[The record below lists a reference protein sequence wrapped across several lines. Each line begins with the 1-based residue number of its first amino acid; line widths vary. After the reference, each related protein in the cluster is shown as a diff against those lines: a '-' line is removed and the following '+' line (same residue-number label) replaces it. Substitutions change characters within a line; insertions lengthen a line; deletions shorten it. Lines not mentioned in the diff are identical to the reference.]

1 MIHWKSKK
9 NLMFLVPLF
18 LAVSVTA
25 TLPQNIFAKTVSV
38 KEIKK
43 TDPVFNV
50 PTVNNPIQ
58 AIDIQN
64 LKIVEEQ
71 GRWLVSGNS
80 LSQYGIQE
88 ISGKPG
94 YFLVRL
100 PKPKQNTTDAL
111 WQNPN
116 VELLFPGNKGK
127 KDYTVS
133 IQHIR
138 RPLGISYILQPKEK
152 ELQPPLTPVTM
163 IPELKEQESTTV
175 INKKGKLDIALLWD
189 PMMKEKDNIPE
200 INAKQRVISP
210 TAFRMTI
217 SGIELHNPD
226 LDTLIAAYRD
236 KGYDV
241 WPLVDNHFDPQ
252 FTHQL
257 LMDDSLKERVIKQ
270 LIGYALLYSL
280 NGYNLDF
287 ENINYE
293 DRDRLTAFVS
303 DIVKAGHAYGL
314 TISMDV
320 TAISNNPNWS
330 QVYDRASLAK
340 QLDYVVLMAYD
351 EFGRASAVAGPNASY
366 PWVETSVRKIITVVP
381 PNKLILGMPLYMRTW
396 YETNE
401 SGTLP
406 SDMETWL
413 QQTSQV
419 SISSPV
425 SLDVRTLTMSDS
437 KKLFVRFKKD
447 IRWDEDLKLY
457 YMELPVAE
465 GQIKIWFEDEKSLQY
480 KYLLL
485 SAYHLAGAAFWR
497 KGFETKDFWQNFP
510 V

>member
-9 NLMFLVPLF
+9 NLIFLVPLF
-18 LAVSVTA
+18 LIVSGTVI
-25 TLPQNIFAKTVSV
+25 LPQNIFAKTVSV
-38 KEIKK
+38 KETKK

-58 AIDIQN
+58 SIDIQK

-71 GRWLVSGNS
+71 GRWLVSGDS

-100 PKPKQNTTDAL
+100 PKPKQNIPDTL

-116 VELLFPGNKGK
+116 VELLFPGSKGK

-138 RPLGISYILQPKEK
+138 RPLGISYVLQPKGK
-152 ELQPPLTPVTM
+152 ELQPPLTPVTV
-163 IPELKEQESTTV
+163 IPELKNQESTAI
-175 INKKGKLDIALLWD
+175 INKKGKLDIAILWD
-189 PMMKEKDNIPE
+189 PIMKEKDNIPE

-210 TAFRMTI
+210 TAFRLTT
-217 SGIELHNPD
+217 SGIELRNPD
-226 LDTLIAAYRD
+226 LDTLVAAYRD
-236 KGYDV
+236 KEYDV

-257 LMDDSLKERVIKQ
+257 LMDDNLKKRVIKQ
-270 LIGYALLYSL
+270 LIGYALLYNL

-293 DRDRLTAFVS
+293 DRDRLTAFVR
-303 DIVKAGHAYGL
+303 DIVQAGHAYGL

-320 TAISNNPNWS
+320 TAISDNPNWS

-351 EFGRASAVAGPNASY
+351 QFGRASTVAGPNASY
-366 PWVETSVRKIITVVP
+366 PWVEASVRKIITVVP

-396 YETNE
+396 YETNDP
-401 SGTLP
+401 GTLP
-406 SDMETWL
+406 SDMKTW
-413 QQTSQV
+413 SQRPAQVRV
-419 SISSPV
+419 SFPR

-437 KKLFVRFKKD
+437 QKLFVRFKKD
-447 IRWDEDLKLY
+447 IRWDENLKLY
-457 YMELPVAE
+457 YMELPIAE

-485 SAYHLAGAAFWR
+485 SSYHLAGAAFWR
-497 KGFETKDFWQNFP
+497 KGFETKDFWQGFP
-510 V
+510 L